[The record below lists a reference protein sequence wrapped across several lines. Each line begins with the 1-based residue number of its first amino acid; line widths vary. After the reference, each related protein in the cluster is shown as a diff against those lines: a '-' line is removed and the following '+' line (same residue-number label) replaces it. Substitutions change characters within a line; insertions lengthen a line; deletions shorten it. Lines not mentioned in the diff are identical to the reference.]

1 MNNSNLTVDNQDSSD
16 AARQH
21 YENFPV
27 GSIAL
32 PKHLRRPVALIYH
45 FARQADDFADE
56 GNHTPQERLA
66 MLNGFQSQ
74 LDLIKANKK
83 SDSTFFT
90 ELANM
95 IRQQQLPLQ
104 PFYDLL
110 SAFSQDVTKAR
121 YANFDEVLDYCQRS
135 ANPVGTLLLHLYQ
148 KATPENLAYSDN
160 VCTALQLI
168 NFYQDIAIDFDANY
182 HKKRIYLCQDE
193 MKTFNVDETHIA
205 KQQID
210 HHWQQ
215 LMLFNIDRAEK
226 LLAAGKPLGHILAG
240 RMGLEMRMIIGGGE
254 RIIYKL
260 KKVKGDIFKQRPT
273 LKAWDWPLIIFKN
286 LF

>member
-1 MNNSNLTVDNQDSSD
+1 MDNSNLTVDNQDSST
-16 AARQH
+16 AAQQH

-56 GNHTPQERLA
+56 GNHEPHERLS
-66 MLNGFQSQ
+66 MLDSFKEQ
-74 LDLIKANKK
+74 LDLIAANKN
-83 SDSTFFT
+83 SDSSFFN
-90 ELANM
+90 EFAAM
-95 IRQQQLPLQ
+95 IKQHELPLQ

-110 SAFSQDVTKAR
+110 SAFSQDVTKAS

-135 ANPVGTLLLHLYQ
+135 ANPVGILLLHLYK
-148 KATPENLAYSDN
+148 KATPENIVYSDS

-168 NFYQDIAIDFDANY
+168 NFYQDIAIDFDASF

-193 MKTFNVDETHIA
+193 MKQFNVNETQIA
-205 KQQID
+205 EQRVD
-210 HHWQQ
+210 SNWQQ
-215 LMLFNIDRAEK
+215 LMLFNIERAESK
-226 LLAAGKPLGHILAG
+226 LKAGMPLGRILPG
-240 RMGLEMRMIIGGGE
+240 RMGLEMRLIVGGGE
-254 RIIYKL
+254 RIISKL
-260 KKVKGDIFKQRPT
+260 KKTKGDIFNHRPK
-273 LKAWDWPLIIFKN
+273 LMAWDWPLIIFKN